1 MSGEMAMPRR
11 KISFVFMAFLLS
23 GIASC
28 ASTEMKTF
36 VGKPIEEAMFAYG
49 RPENVMTLSDTSK
62 AYQFRWGGGATVLP
76 SQTTSTAQV
85 YGNSATV
92 RTTATP
98 AMIMESQGCLI
109 TFITVNNGTKDVITE
124 YRIPKQLVC

>member
-1 MSGEMAMPRR
+1 MSKRAL
-11 KISFVFMAFLLS
+11 ILAFTAILVTAL
-23 GIASC
+23 AAC

-49 RPENVMTLSDTSK
+49 RPENVMELADNSK
-62 AYQFRWGGGATVLP
+62 AYQFRWGGGTMVLP
-76 SQTTSTAQV
+76 SQSTSTAQV

-109 TFITVNNGTKDVITE
+109 TFITVNNGTKNVITE

>member
-1 MSGEMAMPRR
+1 MNEAVAMSKP
-11 KISFVFMAFLLS
+11 KISLAFVIVLLS
-23 GIASC
+23 VITSC
-28 ASTEMKTF
+28 ASTDMKTF

-49 RPENVMTLSDTSK
+49 RPDNVLTLSETSK
-62 AYQFRWGGGATVLP
+62 AYQFRWGGGTTVLP
-76 SQTTSTAQV
+76 SQSTSTAQV

-124 YRIPKQLVC
+124 YRIPKRLVC